1 MTIRHRT
8 REDLT
13 LLKKPAVT
21 SGSAD
26 SAAPPTGSRDKPAE

>member
-8 REDLT
+8 REDLILT
-13 LLKKPAVT
+13 EEPAVT

-26 SAAPPTGSRDKPAE
+26 SAAPPTRKQR